1 LPLLA
6 RPVVARGRLS
16 TRPADPAEREH
27 VVAKTRQILLVK
39 ILRTDEDDAD
49 TPSILNSIPLGTQQ
63 QVIDALSVF
72 NTAPDGSKDP
82 ESFGVMHGPGF
93 IAQLPMTGPKD
104 PVSQIAVSIQEEE
117 IAWPVLSR
125 VCKRLNWMMMD
136 PTSGRTFGGW

>member
-1 LPLLA
+1 MRHAAPTG
-6 RPVVARGRLS
+6 PV
-16 TRPADPAEREH
+16 ERERA
-27 VVAKTRQILLVK
+27 VAKTRQILLVK
-39 ILRTDEDDAD
+39 ILRTDEDEGDA
-49 TPSILNSIPLGTQQ
+49 PSILNSIPLGTQQ

-104 PVSQIAVSIQEEE
+104 PVSQIAISIQEEE

-136 PTSGRTFGGW
+136 PGSGRTFGGW